1 MALPP
6 ILPWLTIY
14 STTGYEEPANSHKSL
29 SELRD
34 LALRLP
40 AIIGSHWAELGE
52 CNDSVMAKIT
62 ALVNAQSDSET
73 GREIAA
79 RYIHGALIWHAA
91 KNLGDEQTMRE
102 WEEFFAS

>member
-14 STTGYEEPANSHKSL
+14 SSTGYEEPANSHKSL
-29 SELRD
+29 QELCT
-34 LALRLP
+34 LAQQLP
-40 AIIGSHWAELGE
+40 EIIGSHWAEFGE
-52 CNDSVMAKIT
+52 CEDEIMTKVIS
-62 ALVNAQSDSET
+62 LVNAQSDSET

-91 KNLGDEQTMRE
+91 KKLGDIQTALE
-102 WEEFFAS
+102 WQEFFAS